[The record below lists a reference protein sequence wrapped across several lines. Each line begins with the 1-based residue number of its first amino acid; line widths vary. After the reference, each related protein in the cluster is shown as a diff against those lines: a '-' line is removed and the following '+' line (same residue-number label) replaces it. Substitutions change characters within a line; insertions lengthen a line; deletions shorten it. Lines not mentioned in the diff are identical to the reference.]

1 MSSYMLNS
9 FPSVFKFVLVLVLI
23 AFSNIKT
30 QVFLWVYNQSHYL
43 SVIIYIFLN
52 FCMPYYTGLSYYT
65 FLNVLV
71 TPTSQKLEA
80 LVRGAQP

>member
-1 MSSYMLNS
+1 MLNS
-9 FPSVFKFVLVLVLI
+9 FPSVFKFELVLVLI

-52 FCMPYYTGLSYYT
+52 FCMPYFFYTGLYYYT

-80 LVRGAQP
+80 LVLGAQP